1 MSIRNTI
8 TMTLLALT
16 VVASGTA
23 SFGQANTRGDA
34 GGYTENAPGGGG
46 GGFGGA
52 SDLAGANGGRGTQG
66 IVHDSDAQLDIWT
79 QRCNDA
85 GGGMS
90 TDETGNYTCTGADG
104 NEIPDY

>member
-8 TMTLLALT
+8 SMSLFALT
-16 VVASGTA
+16 LVATGTA
-23 SFGQANTRGDA
+23 SFAQSNTRGDA
-34 GGYTENAPGGGG
+34 GGYSQGDDGG

-52 SDLAGANGGRGTQG
+52 SDLAGANGGRQG
-66 IVHDSDAQLDIWT
+66 VIDDSDAQLDIWT

-90 TDETGNYTCTGADG
+90 TDETGNYTCTGSDG